1 MNEKDFQEYEK
12 SIPKLAEKAFKEAED
27 LALKITGQVVKIQD
41 GFLGVLYVDGS
52 FEPLKEMKPF
62 NLTGLL
68 QKK

>member
-41 GFLGVLYVDGS
+41 GFLGVLHADGS
-52 FEPLKEMKPF
+52 FERTKEMKPF
-62 NLTGLL
+62 KVAGLL